1 MIFFKMFSC
10 MGFRGSLRIVVAVI
24 YIVQSF
30 MSLVGGGRGQRFLQG
45 FLGVFW
51 SLECSLWCRVLGS
64 LGYNIHVLLLAASGD
79 LSTHGHEDQ
88 ALLGGCMLLRLHHQ
102 WLAFRAR

>member
-1 MIFFKMFSC
+1 M
-10 MGFRGSLRIVVAVI
+10 I

-30 MSLVGGGRGQRFLQG
+30 MSLVGGGRVKDSYKAFWVFFGAWSAPF
-45 FLGVFW
+45 GVE
-51 SLECSLWCRVLGS
+51 SSGA

>member
-1 MIFFKMFSC
+1 M
-10 MGFRGSLRIVVAVI
+10 I
-24 YIVQSF
+24 YICAELYVI
-30 MSLVGGGRGQRFLQG
+30 GGRGEGSKILTRLSGCFFG
-45 FLGVFW
+45 AWSAPFGVE
-51 SLECSLWCRVLGS
+51 SSGA